1 LGPFLTRW
9 RDNARPMKKTFL
21 LLLLLVGPA
30 NVVYAQLPVTQLP
43 VTDGLVAHW
52 DFQND
57 DLQAFYPLHIITD

>member
-1 LGPFLTRW
+1 
-9 RDNARPMKKTFL
+9 MKKTSL
-21 LLLLLVGPA
+21 LLLLLVGLA
-30 NVVYAQLPVTQLP
+30 NVVYAQLP